1 MRDGSRRCV
10 WMSTP
15 PGKTTFPV
23 ASMRSPSTSEASSTR
38 PAMRPSRTTMSAR
51 NVPCSAATSPP
62 ETTAELTALAFGYLA
77 LPDDPEGPV
86 GGVLDEEVVDVV
98 AIREPVRRV
107 DEPRDRPGLHDDL
120 LPLVEERCALGGLHR
135 RLGLAVE
142 RIRLG
147 VLPAR
152 VARLGTA
159 VRDAAE
165 QHVRVGVEV
174 VAGPVHVR

>member
-51 NVPCSAATSPP
+51 KVPCSAATRPP
-62 ETTAELTALAFGYLA
+62 ETTAELTALAFGYALA
-77 LPDDPEGPV
+77 LPHDPEGPV

-98 AIREPVRRV
+98 VIREPVRRV

-159 VRDAAE
+159 VRVARA
-165 QHVRVGVEV
+165 QHVRARV
-174 VAGPVHVR
+174 